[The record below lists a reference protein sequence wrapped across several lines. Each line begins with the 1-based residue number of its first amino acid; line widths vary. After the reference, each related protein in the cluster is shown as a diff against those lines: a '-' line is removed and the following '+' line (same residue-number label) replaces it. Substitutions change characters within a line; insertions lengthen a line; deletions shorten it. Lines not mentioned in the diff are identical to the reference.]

1 MKKTILIGITGG
13 IAAYKAIEITNQLI
27 KLGHDVEVIMTNNAC
42 QFIQPLTIST
52 LTKKVVYT
60 DTFERIVDGEV
71 KHIELAKK
79 ADLFVV
85 VPATANI
92 IAKFAYGICDDMLTS
107 TFLAATCKKIICP
120 AMNTNMYNN
129 PITQDNIEKCKKYG
143 MHFVDPTSGM
153 LACGDIGDGKLAELD
168 VIIDNIN
175 YHLQDK
181 YPLQNKKILITA
193 GPTQEAIDPVRFITN
208 HSSGKMGYSIA
219 KKARL
224 LGADVTLLS
233 GPVSL
238 AMPLGVKTVYFETA
252 DDLMKLIKEH
262 LDFDYLIMSAAV
274 GDYRAVEIAKDKIKK
289 DGETLTMSLVKNPD
303 ILHYIGTIKQ
313 KNQLVCGFAMET
325 HDLIEN
331 ATKKLINKNCDL
343 LVANNLATPGAG
355 FQTDTNVVTI
365 IKKDNTKTYDIM
377 TKDEVATII
386 LNEMM
391 NIEGAK

>member
-143 MHFVDPTSGM
+143 MYFVDPTSGM